1 MSWYF
6 GELRLASGQDA
17 AAIDYFDAHAR
28 GSGLTDTA
36 WIGQLVASA
45 RDYRTGLAAL
55 EQRIPEIIASLPV
68 HDISEWEYRLNQWY
82 LLFGF
87 LDRYYEIILALDP
100 GEDAWSEAM
109 YYLWGGT
116 IYRDLGFTGH
126 PRYVE
131 IAERMGF
138 VGVWEQRGPPDFC
151 EKSTGKWVCY

>member
-1 MSWYF
+1 
-6 GELRLASGQDA
+6 
-17 AAIDYFDAHAR
+17 
-28 GSGLTDTA
+28 
-36 WIGQLVASA
+36 
-45 RDYRTGLAAL
+45 
-55 EQRIPEIIASLPV
+55 
-68 HDISEWEYRLNQWY
+68 
-82 LLFGF
+82 LFGF